1 MAYVPPGSPFFGL
14 QGRLVAGPVT
24 LNGAADFLNNSVS
37 GSAFLDVVTRGSF
50 AVGPGAIVA
59 GPLDPNIP
67 GAPPWQFVGVANGGG
82 VSFGAEMS
90 LNLGVTFPLP
100 AWLPAVA
107 QSWWQSYQQMVS
119 PLKPLVG
126 ADGLVHIPADLAL
139 PGPNGT
145 LAPLPPGT
153 SFTAGGYKYIVD
165 PPPDQSQSPP
175 VVPSQDP
182 ASQPG
187 NAGTG
192 QPAPAGSG
200 QDSGG
205 AQPQSGTDLSGT
217 AAPPAALA
225 AVGAAGSGAPIDNAG
240 ANAGTGTTSTSPATG
255 TDTHPGGAAGTSA
268 VQRSG
273 TSTQGTTTSS
283 GSPSTS
289 PQGTTTS
296 SGSTSTATQGTTSS
310 GSPSTSPQGTTTSLG
325 SPTTSSGSGTTSTQG
340 TTASASTPSTSTTT
354 SPGSTTTSSGAAS
367 TATQGTTSPGDIST
381 SSGSTTTTSSGR
393 TSASSGS

>member
-153 SFTAGGYKYIVD
+153 SFTAGGYKYVVD
-165 PPPDQSQSPP
+165 PPPDQSQSPSA
-175 VVPSQDP
+175 VPSQDP

-187 NAGTG
+187 NAGTD

-200 QDSGG
+200 PDSGG

-296 SGSTSTATQGTTSS
+296 SGSTSTGTQGTTSS
-310 GSPSTSPQGTTTSLG
+310 ASLTTSSSSGTTSPQGTTTSLG

-354 SPGSTTTSSGAAS
+354 SPGSTTTSSGS
-367 TATQGTTSPGDIST
+367 TTTT
-381 SSGSTTTTSSGR
+381 SSGRTTTTSSGR
-393 TSASSGS
+393 TSASSGST